1 MPYEIQRAAVIGAGT
16 MGAGIA
22 AAIANAGIPVDLL
35 DIVPEDAKAS
45 TDPAARNRV
54 TQGGLERALK
64 AKPAS
69 AFYSPADAR
78 LVTIGNTEDNFDRLA
93 QADWIVEAVFERL
106 DVKQATYA
114 RIEQVRK
121 PTSIVS
127 SNTSGIPARQLMEGR
142 DASLRQHFLIT
153 HFFNPVRF
161 LKLLELVPD
170 VDTDPAVV
178 AFMGQFATARLG
190 KGTVVCKDTPGFI
203 ANRLGNYGMLA
214 TLHRAL
220 AEGYGFDQ
228 VDAILGTPMGRPRSA
243 VFGTADIAG
252 LDILVDVADGLYR
265 NLPDDPC
272 REAFQLPEFMRTML
286 ANKWLGNK
294 TGQGFYRRT
303 KGAGGK
309 REIFVLDPQTME
321 YRPSEK
327 VSFPS
332 LDAAKGQDD
341 VFDRIRTLISG
352 SDRAAKLAWETTADS
367 LIYAATIGP
376 EITDDVRNIDNAMK
390 WGFNMEVGPFE
401 TFDAL
406 DVEAT
411 TRRMQS
417 EGRTIPPLVQTV
429 LGNGQGKFYTDAPTR
444 GYYDFRTSGYQ
455 AAPATDNVI
464 TAKALH
470 TANKVVKENKSASL
484 LDMGDGVLLLEFHT
498 KLNALDDD
506 IFKLLREAVAEA
518 KQWGR
523 ALVIGNDNSDTF
535 SAGANLVQAVM
546 ASKMRQWKLIE
557 ASIKGFQDA
566 NMALKYSDIPVV
578 VAPAGRALG
587 GGCEIIMHGQH
598 VRAAVESY
606 IGLVEPGVGLVPAG
620 GGCKEMLVRWQKGIP
635 EKGVFGPSR
644 HAFEIIAVA
653 TVSTSA
659 REAQGL
665 RFLRKTDAITFD
677 RERLLSEA
685 KADAIALAEKAA
697 RGEWQKPEPATFQ
710 LGGTGARLVLK
721 QNAENLQLQ
730 GKASEHDVVVADQLA
745 RVLTGGDCQ
754 PTQILTE
761 QDILDLEREAFLFL
775 LGTPK
780 TQERIQYTLQTG
792 QPLRN

>member
-1 MPYEIQRAAVIGAGT
+1 MPYEIKRAAVIGAGT

-35 DIVPEDAKAS
+35 DIVPDDAKAS
-45 TDPAARNRV
+45 TDPAARNRI
-54 TQGGLERALK
+54 TQAGLERALK

-78 LVTIGNTEDNFDRLA
+78 LVTVGNTEDNFDRLA

-106 DVKQATYA
+106 DVKQATYQ

-121 PTSIVS
+121 PASIVS
-127 SNTSGIPARQLMEGR
+127 SNTSGIPAKMLMEGR

-170 VDTDPAVV
+170 VDTDPEVV
-178 AFMGQFATARLG
+178 TFMGKFGTERLG

-243 VFGTADIAG
+243 VFGTADLAG
-252 LDILVDVADGLYR
+252 IDIMADVADGLYR
-265 NLPDDPC
+265 NLPDDPY
-272 REAFQLPEFMRTML
+272 RDAFKLPDFVRTML

-309 REIFVLDPQTME
+309 REVAVLDPATME

-327 VSFPS
+327 VTFPS

-341 VFDRIRTLISG
+341 VIERIRTLVSAT
-352 SDRAAKLAWETTADS
+352 DRAGKLAWETTADG

-376 EITDDVRNIDNAMK
+376 EITDDVRNIDNAMQ
-390 WGFNMEVGPFE
+390 WGFNMEIGPFA
-401 TFDAL
+401 TYDAL
-406 DVEAT
+406 GVEAT
-411 TRRMQS
+411 TRRMQA
-417 EGRTIPPLVQTV
+417 EGRTIPPLVQQV
-429 LGNGQGKFYTDAPTR
+429 LGSGQGKFFVDAPTR
-444 GYYDFRTSGYQ
+444 SYFDFRTQ
-455 AAPATDNVI
+455 AYAPAPASDAVI

-470 TANKVVKENKSASL
+470 KANKVVKENKSASL

-506 IFKLLREAVAEA
+506 IFKLLNESVAQA
-518 KQWGR
+518 QQWGR
-523 ALVIGNDNSDTF
+523 ALVIGNDSDTF

-557 ASIKGFQDA
+557 QSIKSFQDA
-566 NMALKYSDIPVV
+566 NMALKYADIPVV
-578 VAPAGRALG
+578 AAPAGRALG
-587 GGCEIIMHGQH
+587 GGCEIIMHSQH
-598 VRAAVESY
+598 ARAAVEAY
-606 IGLVEPGVGLVPAG
+606 IGLVEVGVGLIPGG

-635 EKGVFGPSR
+635 EKGPFGPSR

-665 RFLRKTDAITFD
+665 RYLRKTDAVTFD
-677 RERLLSEA
+677 RERLLLDA
-685 KADAIALAEKAA
+685 KADAIALAERAA
-697 RGEWQKPEPATFQ
+697 RGEWHKPESATFQ
-710 LGGTGARLVLK
+710 LGGTGARLALK
-721 QNAENLQLQ
+721 QFAENLHLQ
-730 GKASEHDVVVADQLA
+730 GKASAHDVVVADQLA

-775 LGTPK
+775 LGTPQ

>member
-1 MPYEIQRAAVIGAGT
+1 MPYEIKRAAVIGAGT

-35 DIVPEDAKAS
+35 DIVPDDAKGS
-45 TDPAARNRV
+45 TDPAARNRI
-54 TQGGLERALK
+54 TQAGLERALK

-78 LVTIGNTEDNFDRLA
+78 LVTVGNTEDNFDRLA

-114 RIEQVRK
+114 RIEQVRQ
-121 PTSIVS
+121 PASIVS
-127 SNTSGIPARQLMEGR
+127 SNTSGIPARMLMEGR
-142 DASLRQHFLIT
+142 SEGLRRHFLIT

-170 VDTDPAVV
+170 VDTDPEVV
-178 AFMGQFATARLG
+178 AFMGRFATEKLG

-228 VDAILGTPMGRPRSA
+228 VDAILGTPMGRPKSA

-265 NLPDDPC
+265 NLPDDPF
-272 REAFQLPEFMRTML
+272 RETFKLPDFVRTML

-303 KGAGGK
+303 KGPDGK
-309 REIFVLDPQTME
+309 REVFVLDPATME
-321 YRPSEK
+321 YRPSER

-341 VFDRIRTLISG
+341 VFERIRTLVNG
-352 SDRAAKLAWETTADS
+352 SDRAARLAWETTADG

-390 WGFNMEVGPFE
+390 WGFNMEAGPFE

-406 DVEAT
+406 GVET
-411 TRRMQS
+411 TARRMQS
-417 EGRTIPPLVQTV
+417 EGRAIPPLVQAV
-429 LGNGQGKFYTDAPTR
+429 LGSGQGRFYTDAPER
-444 GYYDFRTSGYQ
+444 GYYDFRTQGY
-455 AAPATDNVI
+455 APAPAESVI

-470 TANKVVKENKSASL
+470 KANKVVKENKSASL

-506 IFKLLREAVAEA
+506 IFKLLRESVAQA

-523 ALVIGNDNSDTF
+523 ALVIGNDSDTF

-557 ASIKGFQDA
+557 ASIKNFQDA
-566 NMALKYSDIPVV
+566 NMALKYADIPVV
-578 VAPAGRALG
+578 AAPAGRALG
-587 GGCEIIMHGQH
+587 GGCEIIMHSQH
-598 VRAAVESY
+598 ARAAVESY
-606 IGLVEPGVGLVPAG
+606 IGLVECGVGLVPG
-620 GGCKEMLVRWQKGIP
+620 GGGWIAAPSAHRAT
-635 EKGVFGPSR
+635 PSR
-644 HAFEIIAVA
+644 SSPSPRSAPAPARHRGCASCARPTRSPLTANGCWLTRRPMLSPWPKRRRAANGRSRSRPPSAWVA
-653 TVSTSA
+653 
-659 REAQGL
+659 R
-665 RFLRKTDAITFD
+665 
-677 RERLLSEA
+677 
-685 KADAIALAEKAA
+685 A
-697 RGEWQKPEPATFQ
+697 RGW
-710 LGGTGARLVLK
+710 R
-721 QNAENLQLQ
+721 
-730 GKASEHDVVVADQLA
+730 
-745 RVLTGGDCQ
+745 
-754 PTQILTE
+754 
-761 QDILDLEREAFLFL
+761 
-775 LGTPK
+775 
-780 TQERIQYTLQTG
+780 
-792 QPLRN
+792 